1 MFCWA
6 PFYFWWMTET
16 LSTAVSHLTP
26 KCLAPSQAH
35 LTRGQERYSL
45 VAIRISTGRRHQ
57 IRAHLAHAG
66 HPVVCDAKY
75 GQSSQV
81 DEGGRV
87 EQYHQDLQW
96 CSRNF
101 LHRYRLAWDSKE
113 PSESHEA
120 LAVLPSELK
129 EALGQLSPRLQAGR
143 VCPTSAKQLQWWLEG
158 KVLTDSADWDQ
169 FPQLIHSASILG
181 EEE

>member
-1 MFCWA
+1 M
-6 PFYFWWMTET
+6 
-16 LSTAVSHLTP
+16 
-26 KCLAPSQAH
+26 
-35 LTRGQERYSL
+35 
-45 VAIRISTGRRHQ
+45 AIRISTGRRHQ

-81 DEGGRV
+81 DKARGTV

-101 LHRYRLAWDSKE
+101 LHRYRVAWDSQE
-113 PSESHEA
+113 PHESYEA

-129 EALGQLSPRLQAGR
+129 EALTHLSPKLHAGR
-143 VCPTSAKQLQWWLEG
+143 VCPTSAKQLRWWLEG

-169 FPQLIHSASILG
+169 FPQLIHSASILEG

>member
-26 KCLAPSQAH
+26 KCLSPSQEQ
-35 LTRGQERYSL
+35 LTRGKERYSL

>member
-1 MFCWA
+1 M
-6 PFYFWWMTET
+6 
-16 LSTAVSHLTP
+16 
-26 KCLAPSQAH
+26 
-35 LTRGQERYSL
+35 
-45 VAIRISTGRRHQ
+45 AIRISTGRRHQ

-81 DEGGRV
+81 DKARGTV

-101 LHRYRLAWDSKE
+101 LHRYRVAWDSQE
-113 PSESHEA
+113 PHESYEA

-129 EALGQLSPRLQAGR
+129 EALTHLSPKLHAGR

-169 FPQLIHSASILG
+169 FPQLIHSASILVKRSG
-181 EEE
+181 SDVETCCCEELRGRKMWTAHARVLACHLTKDTKNI